1 MKKKQIYAVINK
13 LYRLKGR
20 LKMLE
25 RTFIAVK
32 PDGVKRNLI
41 GKIISRFEEKGYKI
55 IGLKMLLPTLELAEK
70 HYAEHKGKPFYPR
83 LIRYITSGPIVAMVV
98 EGDNVIAVSRR
109 MMGATRPEEAEAG
122 TIRFDYA
129 ICKEFNIIHGSD
141 CLESAQRE
149 ISIYFKDEELCPNW
163 TTTLEKI
170 MDDEK

>member
-1 MKKKQIYAVINK
+1 
-13 LYRLKGR
+13 
-20 LKMLE
+20 MLE

>member
-1 MKKKQIYAVINK
+1 
-13 LYRLKGR
+13 
-20 LKMLE
+20 
-25 RTFIAVK
+25 
-32 PDGVKRNLI
+32 
-41 GKIISRFEEKGYKI
+41 
-55 IGLKMLLPTLELAEK
+55 MLLPTVELAEK

-170 MDDEK
+170 VEDDK